1 MAIASKTRKL
11 LWSRARD
18 ECAFPGCSQAL
29 TEDQP
34 NVESGNSDATVVG
47 EEAHIRAQSLG
58 GARYDAEYVDVDGFQ
73 NLILLC
79 PTHHTLVDANNG
91 DGYSVDQLIAIKS
104 KHEARQSARDSHQRA
119 LRAYIGDRYA
129 AENTVQFHQ
138 VDLRGP
144 SVESLFVDVP
154 LGCRPDDPAV
164 AGLIAQI
171 AEASPGDTHELE
183 AASGLI
189 IAGATQVLLHPEW
202 VGNAVIVGGPG
213 QGKSTVLQFICQ
225 FHRARRLG
233 TDEYTAGPTGMARDA
248 TVGRFP
254 IRIDLRKYAKWA
266 APGQEKI
273 RQKKRKPRRDIDDE
287 PSWRSLEEF
296 IIEDIQRHIGAN
308 EFGPEDLAAVIAN
321 EPVLLALD
329 GLDEV
334 ASVTARSRV
343 VQEIAQVRGRLA
355 ADAADLIILVATRP
369 GSSLQPLTA
378 SGAFPVLH
386 LQKLTQGLRLQYLQR
401 WVVVSGLSADASVR
415 LQSTFMDS
423 QHVTHINELASY
435 PMQLAILLHLLHRR
449 QLLPQQ
455 RTDLYREYLKT
466 FLDREQTED
475 KEPLLDE
482 RRRVMEDTHAY
493 LGWYLQAKA
502 EQGGTS
508 GSITR
513 EELRRLLNSYLS
525 GQPEAQKLADEIY
538 SAITDRVLCL
548 VERDDAFEFEVQ
560 SLREYFA
567 ALHIFENLTSK
578 GHGNSRDD
586 GLDALIERPYWSNV
600 CRFFVGMLARGEI
613 RAFPGNLRT
622 VEGRTQ
628 PHPLARGM
636 AVQVLGDRIYSGL
649 SDADIRSV
657 VDFIFDGPGLL
668 FAEDGI
674 LDSTGSPLRLGEK
687 AGRTQAVS
695 HLMARLENETHPE
708 VRRAA
713 ARSLAAHAEPDENI
727 ADWWWKR
734 FETSNSWLDTA
745 AHLKLLGNLSANQEA
760 RLRAV
765 ISQSSS
771 GNDWHVENIAQGGY
785 DGSDQTVLSTAR
797 AELND
802 GAAEVVS
809 GVSVTTRLGTI
820 VANATALI
828 TGRQPPVPGP
838 RRVVPAAPSVP
849 PQEPGDVP
857 TTNVPSPFDW
867 SRRLNAAALDWG
879 DGWVLRGLIS
889 GIPLTIDLDDIDA
902 FLTTDAVRDALKRE
916 AGYRAN
922 RSDADWWV
930 ATVAMS
936 PAGGRRALTVLSML
950 QHARAD
956 VIVKLSSALDKVI
969 LELQP
974 KYYRALESALLRKA
988 ASPSGRRVN
997 FDDAFRLNQMNVSG
1011 PTLWLLWIVATES
1024 TRDRVGRVLDA
1035 GLDGLLRSGTAD
1047 ARRAIRAINSGKKL
1061 KLQLFDETRGVLP
1074 QGAWANASHMSAMNV
1089 AMAKSVLKRP
1099 ESWPPDIVQIAV
1111 DRVATQVAGR
1121 TPPLAEFAAANGWF
1135 DD

>member
-1 MAIASKTRKL
+1 M
-11 LWSRARD
+11 
-18 ECAFPGCSQAL
+18 EQEP
-29 TEDQP
+29 
-34 NVESGNSDATVVG
+34 
-47 EEAHIRAQSLG
+47 
-58 GARYDAEYVDVDGFQ
+58 
-73 NLILLC
+73 
-79 PTHHTLVDANNG
+79 
-91 DGYSVDQLIAIKS
+91 
-104 KHEARQSARDSHQRA
+104 
-119 LRAYIGDRYA
+119 
-129 AENTVQFHQ
+129 
-138 VDLRGP
+138 
-144 SVESLFVDVP
+144 
-154 LGCRPDDPAV
+154 
-164 AGLIAQI
+164 
-171 AEASPGDTHELE
+171 
-183 AASGLI
+183 I
-189 IAGATQVLLHPEW
+189 IP
-202 VGNAVIVGGPG
+202 P
-213 QGKSTVLQFICQ
+213 
-225 FHRARRLG
+225 
-233 TDEYTAGPTGMARDA
+233 RDA

-674 LDSTGSPLRLGEK
+674 L
-687 AGRTQAVS
+687 
-695 HLMARLENETHPE
+695 ARR
-708 VRRAA
+708 VRR
-713 ARSLAAHAEPDENI
+713 
-727 ADWWWKR
+727 
-734 FETSNSWLDTA
+734 F
-745 AHLKLLGNLSANQEA
+745 
-760 RLRAV
+760 V
-765 ISQSSS
+765 
-771 GNDWHVENIAQGGY
+771 
-785 DGSDQTVLSTAR
+785 
-797 AELND
+797 
-802 GAAEVVS
+802 
-809 GVSVTTRLGTI
+809 
-820 VANATALI
+820 
-828 TGRQPPVPGP
+828 
-838 RRVVPAAPSVP
+838 
-849 PQEPGDVP
+849 
-857 TTNVPSPFDW
+857 
-867 SRRLNAAALDWG
+867 
-879 DGWVLRGLIS
+879 
-889 GIPLTIDLDDIDA
+889 
-902 FLTTDAVRDALKRE
+902 
-916 AGYRAN
+916 
-922 RSDADWWV
+922 
-930 ATVAMS
+930 
-936 PAGGRRALTVLSML
+936 
-950 QHARAD
+950 
-956 VIVKLSSALDKVI
+956 
-969 LELQP
+969 
-974 KYYRALESALLRKA
+974 
-988 ASPSGRRVN
+988 
-997 FDDAFRLNQMNVSG
+997 
-1011 PTLWLLWIVATES
+1011 
-1024 TRDRVGRVLDA
+1024 
-1035 GLDGLLRSGTAD
+1035 
-1047 ARRAIRAINSGKKL
+1047 
-1061 KLQLFDETRGVLP
+1061 
-1074 QGAWANASHMSAMNV
+1074 
-1089 AMAKSVLKRP
+1089 
-1099 ESWPPDIVQIAV
+1099 
-1111 DRVATQVAGR
+1111 
-1121 TPPLAEFAAANGWF
+1121 
-1135 DD
+1135 

>member
-1 MAIASKTRKL
+1 
-11 LWSRARD
+11 
-18 ECAFPGCSQAL
+18 
-29 TEDQP
+29 
-34 NVESGNSDATVVG
+34 
-47 EEAHIRAQSLG
+47 
-58 GARYDAEYVDVDGFQ
+58 
-73 NLILLC
+73 
-79 PTHHTLVDANNG
+79 
-91 DGYSVDQLIAIKS
+91 
-104 KHEARQSARDSHQRA
+104 
-119 LRAYIGDRYA
+119 
-129 AENTVQFHQ
+129 
-138 VDLRGP
+138 
-144 SVESLFVDVP
+144 
-154 LGCRPDDPAV
+154 
-164 AGLIAQI
+164 
-171 AEASPGDTHELE
+171 
-183 AASGLI
+183 
-189 IAGATQVLLHPEW
+189 
-202 VGNAVIVGGPG
+202 
-213 QGKSTVLQFICQ
+213 
-225 FHRARRLG
+225 
-233 TDEYTAGPTGMARDA
+233 
-248 TVGRFP
+248 
-254 IRIDLRKYAKWA
+254 
-266 APGQEKI
+266 
-273 RQKKRKPRRDIDDE
+273 
-287 PSWRSLEEF
+287 
-296 IIEDIQRHIGAN
+296 
-308 EFGPEDLAAVIAN
+308 
-321 EPVLLALD
+321 
-329 GLDEV
+329 
-334 ASVTARSRV
+334 
-343 VQEIAQVRGRLA
+343 
-355 ADAADLIILVATRP
+355 
-369 GSSLQPLTA
+369 
-378 SGAFPVLH
+378 
-386 LQKLTQGLRLQYLQR
+386 
-401 WVVVSGLSADASVR
+401 
-415 LQSTFMDS
+415 
-423 QHVTHINELASY
+423 
-435 PMQLAILLHLLHRR
+435 
-449 QLLPQQ
+449 
-455 RTDLYREYLKT
+455 
-466 FLDREQTED
+466 
-475 KEPLLDE
+475 
-482 RRRVMEDTHAY
+482 
-493 LGWYLQAKA
+493 
-502 EQGGTS
+502 
-508 GSITR
+508 
-513 EELRRLLNSYLS
+513 
-525 GQPEAQKLADEIY
+525 
-538 SAITDRVLCL
+538 
-548 VERDDAFEFEVQ
+548 
-560 SLREYFA
+560 
-567 ALHIFENLTSK
+567 
-578 GHGNSRDD
+578 
-586 GLDALIERPYWSNV
+586 
-600 CRFFVGMLARGEI
+600 
-613 RAFPGNLRT
+613 
-622 VEGRTQ
+622 
-628 PHPLARGM
+628 
-636 AVQVLGDRIYSGL
+636 
-649 SDADIRSV
+649 
-657 VDFIFDGPGLL
+657 
-668 FAEDGI
+668 
-674 LDSTGSPLRLGEK
+674 
-687 AGRTQAVS
+687 
-695 HLMARLENETHPE
+695 MARLENETHPE